1 MRFISALVASVA
13 VALEP
18 NPPNW
23 DISRVFVVE
32 PGDSSAQVL
41 IDAALAENGGHVPP
55 FNGEFSQAR
64 FAFLFKPG
72 DHSTIN
78 MELGYYTTVH
88 GLGRTPPDTIL
99 GNLMVQN
106 GDFNYEGGALANF
119 WRSAENVMVTPA
131 PGTPMVWA
139 VSQACPLRR
148 LQVNGDLQLY
158 QYNCCGEW
166 AGYSSGGY
174 LSDSLITGNISPGS
188 Q

>member
-88 GLGRTPPDTIL
+88 GLGRTPPTLFWATSWFKMEISTTKVVL
-99 GNLMVQN
+99 LPT
-106 GDFNYEGGALANF
+106 FGALQKTL
-119 WRSAENVMVTPA
+119 W
-131 PGTPMVWA
+131 
-139 VSQACPLRR
+139 
-148 LQVNGDLQLY
+148 
-158 QYNCCGEW
+158 
-166 AGYSSGGY
+166 
-174 LSDSLITGNISPGS
+174 
-188 Q
+188 